1 MLKFKLDAAAH
12 AALSPELQAMYEP
25 KGDGFTLK
33 VDGLPQG
40 EDVTGLKAKVE
51 ELLNEKKTEKT
62 AREQA
67 EAAKRQADEEA
78 ARKAGDVQ
86 ALEASWKQKL
96 ETTEGTFKQQLDAA
110 NKQIYSLTVGQTA
123 TALASELAVQGSASV
138 LLPHLE
144 RRLSVE
150 IVDGS
155 PQLRVLD
162 AQGKPSAATIDD
174 LRQEFVSNPAFAPL
188 ITGSKATGG
197 GAGGAT
203 GGGATK
209 KFSEMNSEER
219 TALYRTNPAE
229 YERLKNQE

>member
-86 ALEASWKQKL
+86 ALELSWKQKL
-96 ETTEGTFKQQLDAA
+96 ETTEGTYTQQLDAA

-138 LLPHLE
+138 LQLHIE

-174 LRQEFVSNPAFAPL
+174 LRQEFVSNAAFAPL

-197 GAGGAT
+197 GAGGVK
-203 GGGATK
+203 GGGAAR

-219 TALYRTNPAE
+219 TVLYRTNPAE

>member
-86 ALEASWKQKL
+86 ALELSWKQKL
-96 ETTEGTFKQQLDAA
+96 ETTEGTYKQQLDAA

-123 TALASELAVQGSASV
+123 TSLAAELAVQGSASV

-162 AQGKPSAATIDD
+162 LQGKPSAATIDD
-174 LRQEFVSNPAFAPL
+174 LRQEFVSNAAFAPL
-188 ITGSKATGG
+188 ITGSKASGG
-197 GAGGAT
+197 GAGGVK
-203 GGGATK
+203 GGGAAK
-209 KFSEMNSEER
+209 KFSEMSSEER
-219 TALYRTNPAE
+219 TTLYRTNPAE
-229 YERLKNQE
+229 YERLKNQG

>member
-51 ELLNEKKTEKT
+51 ELLNEKKAEKT

-86 ALEASWKQKL
+86 ALELSWKQKL
-96 ETTEGTFKQQLDAA
+96 ETTEGTYKQQLDAA

-174 LRQEFVSNPAFAPL
+174 LRQEFVSNAAFAPL

-197 GAGGAT
+197 GAGGVK

-219 TALYRTNPAE
+219 TVLYRTNPAE

>member
-86 ALEASWKQKL
+86 ALELSWKQKL

-188 ITGSKATGG
+188 IPPHPCGG
-197 GAGGAT
+197 
-203 GGGATK
+203 K
-209 KFSEMNSEER
+209 
-219 TALYRTNPAE
+219 
-229 YERLKNQE
+229 